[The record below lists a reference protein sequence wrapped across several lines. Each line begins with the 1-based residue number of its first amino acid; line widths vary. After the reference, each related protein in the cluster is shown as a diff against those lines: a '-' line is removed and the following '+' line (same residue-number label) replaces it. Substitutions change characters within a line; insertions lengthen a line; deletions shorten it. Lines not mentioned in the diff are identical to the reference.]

1 MLVLYEFGLSPFAQ
15 KVKIALR
22 EKGVPFDRRNGLTG
36 EGAEAVRRL
45 SRRGE
50 VPLLLDGEAVVTDS
64 TIILDYID
72 EKWPDPPLLPDDPT
86 RRAES
91 RILEE
96 LCDTEIEAIIYHLGE
111 LMFSKDGPADVR
123 QAVAE
128 FGKAEL
134 KRHQAELSDWL
145 GEDDYF
151 DGQAIG
157 RADMSVIPHMNASRV
172 MRMAPEQ
179 ENLLAWLDRMN
190 ARPSVTETVAE
201 VKQSLDDF
209 KALMGAVRTGSARR
223 QMRDHRLDWL
233 LRAGGA
239 PILEARMAADN
250 VRFAVA

>member
-1 MLVLYEFGLSPFAQ
+1 M
-15 KVKIALR
+15 
-22 EKGVPFDRRNGLTG
+22 G
-36 EGAEAVRRL
+36 EGAAQVRRL
-45 SRRGE
+45 SRR
-50 VPLLLDGEAVVTDS
+50 
-64 TIILDYID
+64 
-72 EKWPDPPLLPDDPT
+72 
-86 RRAES
+86 AES
-91 RILEE
+91 RMLEE
-96 LCDTEIEAIIYHLGE
+96 LCDTEIEAIIYNLGE
-111 LMFSKDGPADVR
+111 LMSCEDGPVDVR

-134 KRHQAELSDWL
+134 KRIQAELSDRL
-145 GEDDYF
+145 GDDDYF
-151 DGQAIG
+151 DGQTIG

-190 ARPSVTETVAE
+190 ARPSIAETVAE

-209 KALMGAVRTGSARR
+209 RALMGAARAASARR

-250 VRFAVA
+250 VRFALAS